1 MDSIRRTFRAF
12 AVANQK
18 GGVGKTTTVIN
29 LGAALATMSKGVLVV
44 DLDPQGNAST
54 GLGVPEE
61 ARHVSTYDVL
71 AGSARLEEAM
81 TQTGVPGLLVAP
93 ATRDLA
99 GLEPEIAAAP
109 NRCYLFR
116 DAINSLRASEA
127 DRVEQER
134 LDYVLI
140 DCPPMVSILTLNAL
154 SAADAALLPV
164 QCEFFALE
172 SITQLKETVDFVQS
186 SLNPAL
192 EIGGVTL
199 TMHDGRTRLCDEV
212 ATEVRSFFGHKEFN
226 TIIPRD
232 FRVSEAPSYGKPL
245 ILYARESAGNRAYMD
260 MAVETLN
267 RELGNQTPEY
277 PLPNYVVRERTALFE
292 SRCSVASREIEE
304 GEVVSVIK
312 FEDGSAQIAQRG
324 RWLGYIDRTKLIK
337 LRV

>member
-1 MDSIRRTFRAF
+1 MP
-12 AVANQK
+12 
-18 GGVGKTTTVIN
+18 TV
-29 LGAALATMSKGVLVV
+29 LPSLF
-44 DLDPQGNAST
+44 
-54 GLGVPEE
+54 
-61 ARHVSTYDVL
+61 
-71 AGSARLEEAM
+71 
-81 TQTGVPGLLVAP
+81 VAP
-93 ATRDLA
+93 ATRDLG

-109 NRCYLFR
+109 NRSYMLR
-116 DAINSLRASEA
+116 DAIASLRASEE
-127 DRVEQER
+127 DRPEQDR

-140 DCPPMVSILTLNAL
+140 DCPPTVSLLTLNAL
-154 SAADAALLPV
+154 VAADAVLLPV

-172 SITQLKETVDFVQS
+172 SITQLKETVDFVRS

-192 EIGGVTL
+192 EIGGVIL

-212 ATEVRSFFGHKEFN
+212 ATEVRSFFGHKVFD

-260 MAVETLN
+260 MAVETLS
-267 RELGNQTPEY
+267 RELGDQTPEY

-292 SRCSVASREIEE
+292 SRGSVASREIEE